1 MKKITLLTALLV
13 SFVGFSQ
20 TNKPIIQ
27 AYLETNR
34 AQFGLTNQDISDL
47 SIQNEFYGK
56 GTKITSCYV
65 VQRHQGIEIFNGQSN
80 IAIKD
85 GNVVQV
91 GSNFQA
97 NMAQRVNTSTPSLS
111 VMDALNKAYTS
122 LGYRADV

>member
-1 MKKITLLTALLV
+1 M
-13 SFVGFSQ
+13 
-20 TNKPIIQ
+20 
-27 AYLETNR
+27 ETNR
-34 AQFGLTNQDISDL
+34 AQYGLSNQDLSDL

-65 VQRHQGIEIFNGQSN
+65 VQRHQGIEIFNGQST

-85 GNVVQV
+85 GSVLKV

-97 NMAQRVNTSTPSLS
+97 NIAQKVNTATPSLS

-122 LGYRADV
+122 LGYATANFSITESTDGKKFTISDEKMKIQF